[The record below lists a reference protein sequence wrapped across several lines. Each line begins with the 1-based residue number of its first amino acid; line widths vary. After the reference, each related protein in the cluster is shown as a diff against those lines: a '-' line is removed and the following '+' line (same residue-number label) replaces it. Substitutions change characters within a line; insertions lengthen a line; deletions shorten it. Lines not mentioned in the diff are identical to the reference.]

1 MKVSEFLG
9 KKVLDK
15 NALEL
20 GKVSEMDIEPKQ
32 GLMESVIISTG
43 EIAIRKNDLV
53 VTSKDIAEVGDY
65 VLLSIDKQTILDRIQ
80 EPEEEEPS
88 KKRINLKKSE

>member
-65 VLLSIDKQTILDRIQ
+65 VLLKIDKQTILDRIQ

>member
-15 NALEL
+15 NAVEL
-20 GKVSEMDIEPKQ
+20 GKVSEMDVEPKK
-32 GLMESVIISTG
+32 GLMETVIISTG

-65 VLLSIDKQTILDRIQ
+65 VILNIDKQTILNRIH
-80 EPEEEEPS
+80 ESKEEEPAR
-88 KKRINLKKSE
+88 KRINLKKSE

>member
-20 GKVSEMDIEPKQ
+20 GKVSEMDIEPKK

>member
-53 VTSKDIAEVGDY
+53 VTSTDIAEVGDY
-65 VLLSIDKQTILDRIQ
+65 VLLKIDKQTILDRIQ

>member
-32 GLMESVIISTG
+32 GIMESVIISTG

-65 VLLSIDKQTILDRIQ
+65 VLLKIDKQTILDRIQ